1 MLNKHSRKRIIFLGT
16 PDFAVASL
24 EKLLLENY
32 TIVAVVTAPD
42 KPAGRGQT
50 IQYSD
55 VKKCALSHG
64 IPVLQPVSLKN
75 PEFIE
80 ELRSYQADLQ
90 VVVAF
95 RMLPEVVWNMP
106 PLGTINVHGSL
117 LPKYRGAAPINWAII
132 RGEKQTGVTT
142 FLLKHQIDT
151 GDILLNKVVPI
162 LASDN
167 FGTMYEKLKH
177 AGAELLH
184 DTLQKYFSGDVQPT
198 YQDDSESTHAPKI
211 FKETCILDFH
221 NEVEDVHNLI
231 RGLAPRPTAF
241 TYLKEKVFKIY
252 ESDFAIEEHHL
263 NPGEIITDQKTFLK
277 FACKNGYLI
286 AKNVQLEGKKAM
298 KIEEFLRGY
307 KW

>member
-1 MLNKHSRKRIIFLGT
+1 MSNIYSGKRIIFLGT

-24 EKLLLENY
+24 EKLIQENY

-42 KPAGRGQT
+42 KPSGRGQQ
-50 IQYSD
+50 IQFSD
-55 VKKCALSHG
+55 VKKCAINHG

-75 PEFIE
+75 PAFVE

-95 RMLPEVVWNMP
+95 RMLPELVWNMP

-132 RGEKQTGVTT
+132 NGEKETGVTT

-162 LASDN
+162 LEEDN

-184 DTLQKYFSGDVQPT
+184 ETLQKYLSGDIHPT
-198 YQDDSESTHAPKI
+198 FQNDLESTHAPKI
-211 FKETCILDFH
+211 FKEHCLIDFN
-221 NEVEDVHNLI
+221 NEAKQIHNLI
-231 RGLAPRPTAF
+231 RGLAPKPTAF
-241 TYLKEKVFKIY
+241 TYLKEKVLKIY
-252 ESDFAIEEHHL
+252 ESSFTEEEHNL
-263 NPGEIITDQKTFLK
+263 PPGEIVTDQKSFLK
-277 FACKNGYLI
+277 FACKNGFLE

-298 KIEEFLRGY
+298 KIDEFLRGY